1 MDEHPEELICI
12 PGQRICPLTEET
24 ISGEGTYERADYI
37 YSNLAGVLK
46 FRKSEKVFIKKSVYL
61 RIIIN

>member
-1 MDEHPEELICI
+1 MTSDEDSEQNLICI

-24 ISGEGTYERADYI
+24 ISGEGTYERGGYV

-46 FRKSEKVFIKKSVYL
+46 FRKNDKVLTISL
-61 RIIIN
+61 L

>member
-1 MDEHPEELICI
+1 MTTDDNPEQELICI

-24 ISGEGTYERADYI
+24 ISGEGTYERGGYI

-46 FRKSEKVFIKKSVYL
+46 FRKSDKVC
-61 RIIIN
+61 